1 MLADGEGVV
10 LGRWGGTRRGMCFV
24 SVSRIYIGG
33 SARTRT
39 RVAGPRFNR
48 RVGYHIT
55 LARSDNQGPRTAL
68 PAAAA
73 AAADADG
80 HLDAIVRT
88 RSRTS
93 FAPPPLFTRRQSSFC
108 VRPVQLCP
116 QRLLYVFH
124 CLRHRS
130 EDSRR
135 HDPLGPLVQL
145 PEVEALEEE
154 EGHYFRARPPVAAAR
169 ALPALPTVHRAPRN
183 QRR

>member
-1 MLADGEGVV
+1 MPADGEGVV

-73 AAADADG
+73 AADADG

-93 FAPPPLFTRRQSSFC
+93 FARCQSSFC
-108 VRPVQLCP
+108 VRLVQLCP

-130 EDSRR
+130 EDIRR